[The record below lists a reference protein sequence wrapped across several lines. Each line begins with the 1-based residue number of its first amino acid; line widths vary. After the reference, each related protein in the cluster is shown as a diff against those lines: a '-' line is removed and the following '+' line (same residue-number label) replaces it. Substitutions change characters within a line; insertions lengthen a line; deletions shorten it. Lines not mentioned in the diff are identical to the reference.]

1 MSIRFLCPECGKKLE
16 IDDRHAGRTVECPRC
31 GLPMIVPELAAEEYL
46 PEESLPEDESA
57 QRPSLSDEDAMPE
70 DEASPIEAE
79 LQPTSPAAEE
89 PAWASMPRRSPSR
102 PRPGKQPKYKEAEAE
117 TPLVPP
123 MMKIDF
129 EDLIDMTAMVDI
141 VFFLLIF
148 FLVTSMNALD
158 STIPLP
164 APTPQAGT
172 SGGAGSTPT
181 SVDGED
187 SSITVNIDRNDTIRI
202 DGVEVTGQRDLLFKL
217 RDLKNGPGRPEKL
230 LVVGSSDASHG
241 VAVMVLDAGHEVG
254 MESVQ
259 LAVRDDNE

>member
-31 GLPMIVPELAAEEYL
+31 GLPMIVPEAEEYAPPQEPL
-46 PEESLPEDESA
+46 PEEASLPES
-57 QRPSLSDEDAMPE
+57 SLSGDDAIPEDA
-70 DEASPIEAE
+70 ASPIEDPR
-79 LQPTSPAAEE
+79 LPVSEE
-89 PAWASMPRRSPSR
+89 GAWPSLPRRLPSR
-102 PRPGKQPKYKEAEAE
+102 ATSRRQPKYKEAEAE
-117 TPLVPP
+117 APLVPP

-181 SVDGED
+181 SVEGED
-187 SSITVNIDRNDTIRI
+187 STITVNIDRNDTIRI

-241 VAVMVLDAGHEVG
+241 MAVMVLDAGHEVG
-254 MESVQ
+254 IESVQ

>member
-1 MSIRFLCPECGKKLE
+1 
-16 IDDRHAGRTVECPRC
+16 
-31 GLPMIVPELAAEEYL
+31 MIVPEAEEYAPPQESL
-46 PEESLPEDESA
+46 SEEESLPES
-57 QRPSLSDEDAMPE
+57 SLSGDDAIPE
-70 DEASPIEAE
+70 VAASPIEEE
-79 LQPTSPAAEE
+79 LHPTSPVGKELARTQLSRR
-89 PAWASMPRRSPSR
+89 ASPRR
-102 PRPGKQPKYKEAEAE
+102 QPKYKEAEAE
-117 TPLVPP
+117 APLVPP

-181 SVDGED
+181 SVEGED
-187 SSITVNIDRNDTIRI
+187 STITVNIDRNDTIRI

-241 VAVMVLDAGHEVG
+241 MAVMVLDAGHEVG
-254 MESVQ
+254 IESVQ

>member
-1 MSIRFLCPECGKKLE
+1 
-16 IDDRHAGRTVECPRC
+16 
-31 GLPMIVPELAAEEYL
+31 MIVPDLEPDSAPEEHTPIEESPSPQDFP
-46 PEESLPEDESA
+46 PEESP
-57 QRPSLSDEDAMPE
+57 PV
-70 DEASPIEAE
+70 EASLASEAPRYPFE
-79 LQPTSPAAEE
+79 DQLAPTPPVVEEQISTPGPLTRRPPPRQMPAK
-89 PAWASMPRRSPSR
+89 
-102 PRPGKQPKYKEAEAE
+102 KQTYREAEAE

-164 APTPQAGT
+164 APTPQAGS

-259 LAVRDDNE
+259 MAVRDDNE